1 MKPSGRKKDVLLSRN
16 NAKALFV
23 RNAHDTVLLKKEER
37 ILQREWNS
45 EDKTYQKK
53 REHLLQ
59 RRLHMAEELS
69 ATKSSEKTNDSHKN
83 RHPTISTS
91 LSLPVIKVT
100 QSKASC
106 SFDDFQPSRRR
117 SASATPATNQLS
129 PYENEHNPRRHSVP
143 GMTNN
148 LRSSISLPD
157 VNAYSSNLIE
167 NKLPRGSLKS
177 LEKSFRAKSC
187 QEICAEERID
197 EWKDL
202 KKCRYLRTPS
212 SKCGHRPKKEHS
224 MDKSA
229 VLYAFGDWMS
239 GKVWYICV
247 WECAQL

>member
-37 ILQREWNS
+37 LLQREWNS
-45 EDKTYQKK
+45 EDKNYQKK

-69 ATKSSEKTNDSHKN
+69 ATKSNDKTNDSGKN
-83 RHPTISTS
+83 RHPTISAS
-91 LSLPVIKVT
+91 LSLPVIQVT
-100 QSKASC
+100 QSKPSC

-117 SASATPATNQLS
+117 SASATPARNHLS

-143 GMTNN
+143 AMTNN
-148 LRSSISLPD
+148 LRMAVSLPD

-167 NKLPRGSLKS
+167 NKLPRGSIKS
-177 LEKSFRAKSC
+177 LENSLRAKSC
-187 QEICAEERID
+187 QEVRAEEMID

-212 SKCGHRPKKEHS
+212 SKSVHRPKKECS
-224 MDKSA
+224 MDKPK
-229 VLYAFGDWMS
+229 VLYAFGDS
-239 GKVWYICV
+239 RCGKV
-247 WECAQL
+247 